1 MEIIPDRDRPN
12 NNVAQSGQ
20 KWSEGKK
27 GGGAGRRRVN
37 GESWVARESGTR
49 TSCIVYNHSRALN

>member
-20 KWSEGKK
+20 KWSEGR
-27 GGGAGRRRVN
+27 GGVGRREEEEE
-37 GESWVARESGTR
+37 GEWRELGR
-49 TSCIVYNHSRALN
+49 SREWNSNELHCL